1 MQSTEL
7 ISCLPVKEIH
17 GNLPKEVFEIAIDS
31 RSVQPESVFVCI
43 KGYTVD
49 GHDYA
54 LQAIESGAKIIV
66 SEKKLELDYS
76 RVACIVVEDTT
87 RALGLLAS
95 KFYGYPSNDMTMIG
109 ITGTNG
115 KTSVSGILHNMLQG
129 LRVKSALTGTIGFN
143 LNGVLYDSANTTSDA
158 LNTQQMIQRAKNED
172 CSTMIME
179 VSSHGLVLGRLVGV
193 DFDVAI
199 FTNLTHDHLDFHG
212 TMEQYGQA
220 KGLLFSQ
227 LGQDLKRSKHAIVNA
242 DDPWSERLKEMTGYP
257 VWTYAIEQSAHFQG
271 LDIQLQSECTRFDMK
286 TPEGIFPVRMNLLG
300 EFNVYNALAATAAL
314 YTQGYS
320 LEKIIEQ
327 LENIPPVKGR
337 MEKLESDLPISIF
350 IDYAHTPDAIEKAI
364 SSVLPYKTNRLIF
377 LVGTGGNRDRSKRPA
392 MAQKASVADYVILT
406 TDDPRD
412 EPYESILNELE
423 KGMLHE
429 NYACIGD
436 RGAAV
441 QHAVTIAEPGDII
454 IFAGKGHED
463 YQIIGR
469 TKYPHSDG
477 EIALE
482 AGKLKFQD
490 SLSPSTK
497 NRSR

>member
-1 MQSTEL
+1 MQSTDL

-17 GNLPKEVFEIAIDS
+17 GTLPKEVFDLAVDS
-31 RSVQPESVFVCI
+31 RSVQPESVFICI

-49 GHDYA
+49 GHDFV
-54 LQAIESGAKIIV
+54 LQAIENGATVVV
-66 SEKKLELDYS
+66 SEKLLDIDLT
-76 RVACIVVEDTT
+76 RVACVVVDDTT
-87 RALGLLAS
+87 RAIGLLSS
-95 KFYGYPSNDMTMIG
+95 KFYGYPSKDLTMIG

-115 KTSVSGILHNMLQG
+115 KTSVSGIIQSMLQG
-129 LRVKSALTGTIGFN
+129 LQVKSALTGTIGFN

-158 LNTQQMIQRAKNED
+158 LSTQLMIHRAKSEG

-179 VSSHGLVLGRLVGV
+179 VSSHGLVLGRLAGV

-227 LGQDLKRSKHAIVNA
+227 LGQDLSRAKHAIVNA
-242 DDPWSERLKEMTGYP
+242 DDPWSARLKEMTCFP
-257 VWTYAIEQSAHFQG
+257 VWSYAIHESAHFQG
-271 LDIQLQSECTRFDMK
+271 LNIHLHSDCTTFEMK
-286 TPEGIFPVRMNLLG
+286 TPEGTFSVRMNLLG
-300 EFNVYNALAATAAL
+300 EFNVYNALAATTAL

-320 LEKIIEQ
+320 LVQIIEQ
-327 LENIPPVKGR
+327 LEKIPPVKGR
-337 MEKLESDLPISIF
+337 MEKLNSDLPISIF

-377 LVGTGGNRDRSKRPA
+377 LVGTGGNRDRSKRPT

-412 EPYESILNELE
+412 EAYDSILSDLE
-423 KGMLHE
+423 KGMTHD

-436 RGAAV
+436 REAAV
-441 QHAVTIAEPGDII
+441 KHAISIAEPGDII

-469 TKYPHSDG
+469 TKFPHSDG
-477 EIALE
+477 DIALT

-490 SLSPSTK
+490 SPS
-497 NRSR
+497 RS

>member
-1 MQSTEL
+1 MQSTDL

-17 GNLPKEVFEIAIDS
+17 GNLPKEVFDLAIDS
-31 RSVQPESVFVCI
+31 RSVQPESVFICI

-49 GHDYA
+49 GHDYV

-66 SEKKLELDYS
+66 SEKYLELDYS
-76 RVACIVVEDTT
+76 RVACVIVDNTT
-87 RALGLLAS
+87 RAIGLLAS
-95 KFYGYPSNDMTMIG
+95 KFYGYPSKDMTMIG

-115 KTSVSGILHNMLQG
+115 KTSVSGILQNMLQG
-129 LRVKSALTGTIGFN
+129 LNVRSALTGTIGFN

-158 LNTQQMIQRAKNED
+158 LNTQQMIHRAKSED
-172 CSTMIME
+172 CKTMIME
-179 VSSHGLVLGRLVGV
+179 VSSHGLVLGRLTGV
-193 DFDVAI
+193 EFDIAI

-227 LGQDLKRSKHAIVNA
+227 LGQDMERAKHAIVNA
-242 DDPWSERLKEMTGYP
+242 DDAWSERLKEMTGYP
-257 VWTYAIEQSAHFQG
+257 VWTYAIHKDAHFQG
-271 LDIQLQSECTRFDMK
+271 LNIRLQSDCTQFEMK
-286 TPEGIFPVRMNLLG
+286 TPEGNFPVRMNLLG
-300 EFNVYNALAATAAL
+300 EFNVYNALAATVAL

-320 LEKIIEQ
+320 LKEIIEQ
-327 LENIPPVKGR
+327 LEKIPPVKGR

-392 MAQKASVADYVILT
+392 MAEKASVADYVILT
-406 TDDPRD
+406 TDDPRE
-412 EPYESILNELE
+412 EPYESIVSDLE
-423 KGMLHE
+423 KGMLHG

-436 RGAAV
+436 REAAV
-441 QHAVTIAEPGDII
+441 RHAIMIAEPGDII

-477 EIALE
+477 EIALS

-490 SLSPSTK
+490 ST
-497 NRSR
+497 SRK